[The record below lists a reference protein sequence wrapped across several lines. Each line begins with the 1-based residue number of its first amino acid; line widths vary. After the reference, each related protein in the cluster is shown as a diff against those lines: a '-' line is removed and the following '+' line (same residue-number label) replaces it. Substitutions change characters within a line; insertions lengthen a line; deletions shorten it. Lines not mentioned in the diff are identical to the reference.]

1 MAYFGDREDRELM
14 EAIQKGESP
23 QTSMD
28 SDKRGVLDY
37 AITAFSVALVAFQLY
52 TAFFGSFQ
60 SLIQRPVH
68 VCLGITLIFLYQLKK
83 NGGKTAGKRA
93 DRSLCCICICAA
105 LAAGAYIVVNMKDI
119 MHPNFSISKLETVIA
134 VLMLLLVMESAR
146 RSIGLA
152 IPVMAVIVIAYA
164 VLGKYIPGTWGHNG
178 ITFKNLLT
186 TLVYSDRGI
195 WGSIT
200 GTSATIIATFCIF
213 GGILFATGGGQTF
226 IDAANALTGRA
237 TGGAA
242 KLATIASGLFG
253 SVSGSA
259 GANVATTGAF
269 TIPMMK
275 KLGYDSDFAAAVECS
290 ASSGG
295 QIMPPVM
302 GAGAFIMADLL
313 GAPYL
318 VIAAAA
324 VLPALMYYLGVFF
337 AIDCAARRYHY
348 RGLKEEDMIPL
359 KEVLYYKKSLPVF
372 LPILLLI
379 VFFLRGYTAVTCASY
394 ALVVAVILFLAVE
407 LRNLKGRL
415 IILFHGLVEAAKSM
429 LTTLSLIACAQILVC
444 LISVTGIG
452 VKFSGLIMEIG
463 GSNMFLAGLMAMIAT
478 MILGMGM
485 PTVAAYVLAASV
497 ISPALVRVGVE
508 PIAAHF
514 FVFYYAIFAGLT
526 PPVCGTVF
534 IGAAMAGSNWLKTAW
549 DSIRISIGA
558 FVVPFMFLFSPAL
571 LLVGSTGEITRCVI
585 TCLAGMIALAG
596 GGMGYL
602 IRPLRL
608 WERFLFVA
616 AGLLLVTPTV
626 ITDIIGIGGLLL
638 AVGYLCVT
646 RKNLTQQ
653 R

>member
-1 MAYFGDREDRELM
+1 MAYFGDKENREIMD
-14 EAIQKGESP
+14 AIQNGEAP
-23 QTSMD
+23 P
-28 SDKRGVLDY
+28 DKEPEKTTGLINTLLLV
-37 AITAFSVALVAFQLY
+37 FSIGLVAFQLY
-52 TAFFGSFQ
+52 TAFFGTFQ

-68 VCLGITLIFLYQLKK
+68 VCLGIVLIFLYQLKK
-83 NGGKTAGKRA
+83 NNRGTAVKKA
-93 DRSLCCICICAA
+93 DWVISWVFICVSL
-105 LAAGAYIVVNMKDI
+105 LVGSYIVVNMKDI
-119 MHPNFSISKLETVIA
+119 MHPNFSISDAEMVMA
-134 VLMLLLVMESAR
+134 VLMILLVMESAR

-152 IPVMAVIVIAYA
+152 IPVMAVIAIVYA
-164 VLGKYIPGTWGHNG
+164 VFGKYIPGTWGHNG
-178 ITFKNLLT
+178 ITFRNLLT

-213 GGILFATGGGQTF
+213 GGVLFATGGGQTF
-226 IDAANALTGRA
+226 IDVANALTGRA

-275 KLGYDSDFAAAVECS
+275 ELGYDADFAAAVECS

-313 GAPYL
+313 GASYL
-318 VIAAAA
+318 NIAAAA
-324 VLPALMYYLGVFF
+324 VLPAIMYYLGVFF

-348 RGLKEEDMIPL
+348 RGLHEEDMIPL

-379 VFFLRGYTAVTCASY
+379 IFFLRGYTAVTCASY
-394 ALVVAVILFLAVE
+394 ALMVAIILFLAVE
-407 LRNLKGRL
+407 PKDLIGRL
-415 IILFHGLVEAAKSM
+415 KILFRGLVDSAKSM

-444 LISVTGIG
+444 LISITGIG

-463 GSNMFLAGLMAMIAT
+463 GSHMFLAGLMAMIAT

-534 IGAAMAGSNWLKTAW
+534 IGSAMAGSNWLKTAW

-571 LLVGSTGEITRCVI
+571 LLVGSSSDIIRCTI

-602 IRPLRL
+602 MRSLKMVERL
-608 WERFLFVA
+608 LLVA
-616 AGLLLVTPTV
+616 IGLLLIVPTLA
-626 ITDIIGIGGLLL
+626 TDIIGVGGLIL
-638 AVGYLCVT
+638 AVVFLCMT
-646 RKNLTQQ
+646 RKK
-653 R
+653 

>member
-1 MAYFGDREDRELM
+1 MAYFGDKEDREIM
-14 EAIQKGESP
+14 ETIRKGETP
-23 QTSMD
+23 QNNEPEKSN
-28 SDKRGVLDY
+28 RAV
-37 AITAFSVALVAFQLY
+37 AIMLLVFSIGLVAFQLY
-52 TAFFGSFQ
+52 TAFFGAFQ
-60 SLIQRPVH
+60 SLVQRPVH
-68 VCLGITLIFLYQLKK
+68 VCLGIALIFLYQLKK
-83 NGGKTAGKRA
+83 NDGTTAAKKA
-93 DRSLCCICICAA
+93 DKVICWLCICFS
-105 LAAGAYIVVNMKDI
+105 LVVGTYIVVNMKKI
-119 MHPNFSISKLETVIA
+119 MHPNFSISNAEVIMA

-146 RSIGLA
+146 RSIGMA
-152 IPVMAVIVIAYA
+152 IPVMAVIAIVYA
-164 VLGKYIPGTWGHNG
+164 VFGKYIPGTWGHNG
-178 ITFKNLLT
+178 IAFKNLLT

-213 GGILFATGGGQTF
+213 GGVLFATGGGQTF
-226 IDAANALTGRA
+226 IDVANALTGKA

-275 KLGYDSDFAAAVECS
+275 RLGYKAEFAAAVECS

-313 GAPYL
+313 GAPYMT
-318 VIAAAA
+318 IAAAA
-324 VLPALMYYLGVFF
+324 ILPALMYYMGVFF

-348 RGLKEEDMIPL
+348 RGLNEEDMIPL

-379 VFFLRGYTAVTCASY
+379 IFFLRGYTAVTCASY
-394 ALVVAVILFLAVE
+394 ALLVAVILFLAVE
-407 LRNLKGRL
+407 PKDFKNRLK
-415 IILFHGLVEAAKSM
+415 ILFRGLVDSAKNM

-463 GSNMFLAGLMAMIAT
+463 GNNMFLAGVMAMIAT

-534 IGAAMAGSNWLKTAW
+534 IGSAMAGSNWLKTAW
-549 DSIRISIGA
+549 DAIRISIGA

-571 LLVGSTGEITRCVI
+571 LLVGSTSEIIRCTV
-585 TCLAGMIALAG
+585 TCLVGMISLAG

-602 IRPLRL
+602 VRSLRM
-608 WERFLFVA
+608 WERLALA
-616 AGLLLVTPTV
+616 AIGLLLIVPTLA
-626 ITDIIGIGGLLL
+626 TDIVGVGGLAASIVFLQM
-638 AVGYLCVT
+638 T
-646 RKNLTQQ
+646 RKKEVV

>member
-1 MAYFGDREDRELM
+1 MAYFGDKEDREIM
-14 EAIQKGESP
+14 EAIQKGEPS
-23 QTSMD
+23 QEESTSG
-28 SDKRGVLDY
+28 KRTYLDLLT
-37 AITAFSVALVAFQLY
+37 IIFSVGLVAFQLY
-52 TAFFGSFQ
+52 TAFAGSFQ

-68 VCLGITLIFLYQLKK
+68 VCVGTVLIFLYQLKK
-83 NGGKTAGKRA
+83 NDKSTARKKIDA
-93 DRSLCCICICAA
+93 IICWVCIVVA
-105 LAAGAYIVVNMKDI
+105 LVSGAYIVVNMEAI
-119 MHPNFSISKLETVIA
+119 MHPNFSISNFEMALAILV
-134 VLMLLLVMESAR
+134 VLLVMEGAR

-152 IPVMAVIVIAYA
+152 IPVMALIGIAYA
-164 VLGKYIPGTWGHNG
+164 IFGKYIPGTWGHNG
-178 ITFKNLLT
+178 IRIENLLT

-213 GGILFATGGGQTF
+213 GGVLFSTGGGQTF
-226 IDAANALTGRA
+226 IEVANAVTGRA
-237 TGGAA
+237 AGGAA

-253 SVSGSA
+253 TVSGSA

-275 KLGYDSDFAAAVECS
+275 KLGYDKNFAAAVECS

-318 VIAAAA
+318 NIAVAAI
-324 VLPALMYYLGVFF
+324 LPAVMYYCGVFF

-348 RGLKEEDMIPL
+348 RGLDEEDMVPL
-359 KEVLYYKKSLPVF
+359 KEVLYYKKSIPVF
-372 LPILLLI
+372 VPILLLI
-379 VFFLRGYTAVTCASY
+379 FFFIKGYTAVTCASY
-394 ALVVAVILFLAVE
+394 ALIATFFLFFAVDIKDYKDRAKRLA
-407 LRNLKGRL
+407 K
-415 IILFHGLVEAAKSM
+415 GLVDSAKSM

-452 VKFSGLIMEIG
+452 VKFSNLIMAIG
-463 GSNMFLAGLMAMIAT
+463 GSNMFLAGFMAMIAT

-497 ISPALVRVGVE
+497 ISPALIRVGVE
-508 PIAAHF
+508 PVAAHF

-534 IGAAMAGSNWLKTAW
+534 IGSAMAESNWLKTAW

-571 LLVGSTGEITRCVI
+571 LLVGSTPEIVRCSF
-585 TCLAGMIALAG
+585 TCLVGMVALAA

-602 IRPLRL
+602 ARSLKMYERL
-608 WERFLFVA
+608 VLVA
-616 AGLLLVTPTV
+616 IGLLLIVPTL
-626 ITDIIGIGGLLL
+626 ITDIIGVVGIVLVLAFLLL
-638 AVGYLCVT
+638 T
-646 RKNLTQQ
+646 SKKQLTA
-653 R
+653 